1 MDPDESP
8 FRDASSIVRQD
19 LEPSCCGKVRQL
31 FPQNLWE
38 EAKKLLVLAGPLTL
52 IQMMIFMIYLVSA
65 IFCGHL
71 GKVELASVTL
81 AIAVINVTG
90 VSVGFGLSSA
100 CDTLISQ
107 TYGGKNMKRVGVIL
121 QRSILILLL
130 CCFPCWALFINTEQ
144 ILLLVRQD
152 PDVSRSE
159 HSPDPF
165 YLNKFQKII
174 WPEVLSGL
182 AGNIVNII
190 ANYIF
195 VYVLNFG
202 VEGSAWANT
211 IAQYSQVIVLFLY
224 IVGKKLHVETW
235 GGWSSECLQ
244 EWDTFTSL
252 AVPSMLMICI
262 EWWAYEIGSFLIG
275 DVEDLSAQSII
286 YEVSVFSYMVPFGF
300 SAAASVLVGNAL
312 GSGNVEA
319 AKRASVVAML
329 CTGVFCM
336 AVVILLAAT
345 KDVLGFIFTTSV
357 GNCSK
362 LPAAVTRLHDQPPT
376 SASFSLLQCTTGG
389 VLRGTGKQK
398 VGAILNAIGY
408 YVVGLPLIVVLLFVA
423 GTGLIGMKGRR
434 RETEGSFTPTLYKRM
449 MFLVVASRHFFYP
462 VPVGTDVQ
470 NGIVLI
476 GITRTEGQ
484 TYRIKHQEATLGLS
498 AISKVLTAK
507 ELILRRGL
515 AVVAAVAVLLVGIIV
530 RFMTVQH

>member
-152 PDVSRSE
+152 PDVSRLTQVYVMIFIPALPVS
-159 HSPDPF
+159 SFPDPF

-275 DVEDLSAQSII
+275 EQGVGGYAFLSGQISTRALWLQ
-286 YEVSVFSYMVPFGF
+286 VPFGF

-329 CTGVFCM
+329 CTGQLV
-336 AVVILLAAT
+336 A
-345 KDVLGFIFTTSV
+345 SV

-434 RETEGSFTPTLYKRM
+434 RETEGSFTPTVNLM

>member
-152 PDVSRSE
+152 PDVSRLTQVYVMIFIPALPVS
-159 HSPDPF
+159 SFPDPF

-329 CTGVFCM
+329 CTGAWWHCLSTASYCASPNREIVGLVAWVMPVYVAFH
-336 AVVILLAAT
+336 LLE
-345 KDVLGFIFTTSV
+345 
-357 GNCSK
+357 
-362 LPAAVTRLHDQPPT
+362 
-376 SASFSLLQCTTGG
+376 CTTGG